1 MSSSITSLNAKT
13 NKLTVGKMI
22 KTKQAFTKASLA
34 MAIAMAGVSS
44 AQATEFNFGDMA
56 VQWDNTVSYGVAW
69 RTEAPDL
76 KTVSK
81 GNAEQVLG
89 KEGVSSSN
97 NYDDGTLNFKEN
109 SVYTNVVKYSTDLE
123 INYHNYG
130 GFFRAKAFYDT
141 EIMDGEREFKELND
155 ATKDAAGNGYDLLDA
170 FVWADYDLGDMPATF
185 RLGRQV
191 ISWGE
196 STFIQGGIN
205 SINPVDASAFRRP
218 GAEVKEGLLPVNMFY
233 TSIGLT
239 ADLSLEA
246 FYQLE
251 WEKTR
256 MDPCGTFFSTVD
268 FAADGCGPVWVAS
281 DESEEFYDAMRQF
294 EIDNDV
300 AAPLRGA
307 PAVERLADEEARDDG
322 QYGLAL
328 RWYSEALGDTEF
340 GAYYMNIHSRL
351 PFINGVVTNY
361 DTLGAVTGV
370 KGAQLNANATY
381 DTKFPLYQMVFPEDQ
396 KLMGVSFAT
405 STEGGASIGGEI
417 SYRPDAPIQWNAFEL
432 ILGGLGLPS
441 SRLYQDR
448 VAELGGVTTGA
459 PYSNARAL
467 GGEIVEGYDTMDI
480 WQAQMTFIKFYDQVM
495 GADRLAVAAEIG
507 ATYVP
512 DLPSLDDARYGRS
525 GAFGLGDA
533 VGVDAIIEGAAPGA
547 DACLIG
553 YGDGKSGANAN
564 SDNCTDEGYV
574 TQLSGGIRVRAGMDY
589 NNAFAGVNMTP
600 NIAISYDKGNGPEPG
615 AQFIDER
622 LTTALG
628 VKFVYQNQTQVTVSY
643 TNFEGGDYN
652 TTKDRDNIA
661 LAASYSF

>member
-1 MSSSITSLNAKT
+1 MK
-13 NKLTVGKMI
+13 
-22 KTKQAFTKASLA
+22 KTKDSLLKIRKLSLA
-34 MAIAMAGVSS
+34 IALAGAASSVS
-44 AQATEFNFGDMA
+44 ATEFNFGDMA
-56 VQWDNTVSYGVAW
+56 IQWDNTISYGVAW
-69 RTEAPDL
+69 RTEAPQTDA
-76 KTVSK
+76 VAP
-81 GNAEQVLG
+81 GNADAMG
-89 KEGVSSSN
+89 IEGTASSY
-97 NYDDGTLNFKEN
+97 NYDDGTLNYGEN
-109 SVYTNVVKYSTDLE
+109 EIYTNVVKYSTDLE
-123 INYHNYG
+123 INYKNYG

-155 ATKDAAGNGYDLLDA
+155 ATKDASGNGYDLLDA
-170 FVWADYDLGDMPATF
+170 FVWADYDFGDTPATF

-256 MDPCGTFFSTVD
+256 SDPCGTFFSTTD
-268 FAADGCGPVWVAS
+268 FAADGCGPVILAGTADERDILATREAEIANGKPLS
-281 DESEEFYDAMRQF
+281 DRL
-294 EIDNDV
+294 
-300 AAPLRGA
+300 APTT
-307 PAVERLADEEARDDG
+307 ERLADVEARDDG

-340 GAYYMNIHSRL
+340 GVYYMNIHSRL
-351 PFINGVVTNY
+351 PFINGAVTNY
-361 DTLGAVTGV
+361 DTVGAVTGTAT
-370 KGAQLNANATY
+370 GQINANASY
-381 DTKFPLYQMVFPEDQ
+381 DTKYPLYQMVYPEDQ
-396 KLMGVSFAT
+396 KLMGLSFAT

-432 ILGGLGLPS
+432 ILGGLALPS
-441 SRLYQDR
+441 SRLYQSR
-448 VAELGGVTTGA
+448 LAELGGLVTDGSA
-459 PYSNARAL
+459 PAYSKAAPL
-467 GGEIVEGYDTMDI
+467 AGEIVEGYDKMDI
-480 WQAQMTFIKFYDQVM
+480 WQAQMTYIKFFDQVL

-512 DLPSLDDARYGRS
+512 DLPDLDEARYGRS
-525 GAFGLGDA
+525 GAYGLGGA
-533 VGVDAIIEGAAPGA
+533 AGVDPVYAAIQAAAGGTGTVDP
-547 DACLIG
+547 CLTG
-553 YGDGKSGANAN
+553 YGASESGANSN
-564 SDNCTDEGYV
+564 TNNCTDEGYV
-574 TQLSGGIRVRAGMDY
+574 TQLSGGIRLRAGIDY

-600 NIAISYDKGNGPEPG
+600 NVAISYDQGNGPEPG
-615 AQFIDER
+615 SQFIDER
-622 LTTALG
+622 LTTAVG

-643 TNFEGGDYN
+643 TQFDGGDYN

>member
-1 MSSSITSLNAKT
+1 MLNKIIKRFLESEMRITKDSWLKVR
-13 NKLTVGKMI
+13 KLP
-22 KTKQAFTKASLA
+22 L
-34 MAIAMAGVSS
+34 AIAFAGAATS
-44 AQATEFNFGDMA
+44 ATATEFNFGDMA
-56 VQWDNTVSYGVAW
+56 VQWDNTISYGVAW
-69 RTEAPDL
+69 RTEAPDANA
-76 KTVSK
+76 VAS
-81 GNAEQVLG
+81 GNASAMGFEG
-89 KEGVSSSN
+89 KGSSY
-97 NYDDGTLNFKEN
+97 NYDDGTLNYAEN
-109 SVYTNVVKYSTDLE
+109 EIYTNVVKYSTDIE
-123 INYHNYG
+123 INYKNYG

-155 ATKDAAGNGYDLLDA
+155 ATKDAAGKGYDLLDA
-170 FVWADYDLGDMPATF
+170 FVWADYDFGDTPASF
-185 RLGRQV
+185 RIGRQV

-256 MDPCGTFFSTVD
+256 SDPCGTFFSTVD
-268 FAADGCGPVWVAS
+268 FAADGCGPVLLAGTD
-281 DESEEFYDAMRQF
+281 DERNYLAQRDA
-294 EIDNDV
+294 EISQGVNLAD
-300 AAPLRGA
+300 RIS
-307 PAVERLADEEARDDG
+307 PATERLADQEARDDG

-328 RWYSEALGDTEF
+328 RWYAEALGDTEF
-340 GAYYMNIHSRL
+340 GLYYMNIHSRL
-351 PFINGVVTNY
+351 PFINGAITNY
-361 DTLGAVTGV
+361 DTLGLVTGTA
-370 KGAQLNANATY
+370 GGQINSEATY
-381 DTKFPLYQMVFPEDQ
+381 DNRYPLYQMVYPEDQ
-396 KLMGVSFAT
+396 KLMGLSFAT

-432 ILGGLGLPS
+432 ILAGLALPS

-448 VAELGGVTTGA
+448 LAEIGGITATA
-459 PYSNARAL
+459 TPHQNAASL
-467 GGEIVEGYDTMDI
+467 AGETLEGYDNMDI
-480 WQAQMTFIKFYDQVM
+480 WQAQMTYIKFFDQVL
-495 GADRLAVAAEIG
+495 GADRLALAAEIG
-507 ATYVP
+507 ATYIP
-512 DLPSLDDARYGRS
+512 DLPDIDDARYGRS
-525 GAFGLGDA
+525 GAYGLGDSIGVDTIA
-533 VGVDAIIEGAAPGA
+533 TAAGVDACKA
-547 DACLIG
+547 G
-553 YGDGKSGANAN
+553 YGATSSGANAN
-564 SDNCTDEGYV
+564 TSNCTDEGYV
-574 TQLSGGIRVRAGMDY
+574 TQLSGGLRLRAGIDY

-600 NIAISYDKGNGPEPG
+600 NIAISYDQGNGPEPG

>member
-1 MSSSITSLNAKT
+1 MKITKESLLKVR
-13 NKLTVGKMI
+13 KLP
-22 KTKQAFTKASLA
+22 L
-34 MAIAMAGVSS
+34 AIALAGIASTAS
-44 AQATEFNFGDMA
+44 ATEFNFGDMA
-56 VQWDNTVSYGVAW
+56 VQWDNTISYGVAW
-69 RTEAPDL
+69 RTEAPLADG
-76 KTVSK
+76 VMG
-81 GNAEQVLG
+81 GNGEALG
-89 KEGVSSSN
+89 IEASGSSY

-123 INYHNYG
+123 INYNNYG

-170 FVWADYDLGDMPATF
+170 FVWADYDFGDTPATF

-268 FAADGCGPVWVAS
+268 FAADGCGPVLLAGTD
-281 DESEEFYDAMRQF
+281 DERNYLAQRDA
-294 EIDNDV
+294 EIAQGVNLAD
-300 AAPLRGA
+300 RIS
-307 PAVERLADEEARDDG
+307 PATERLADKEARDDG

-340 GAYYMNIHSRL
+340 GVYYMNIHSRL
-351 PFINGVVTNY
+351 PFINGAITNY
-361 DTLGAVTGV
+361 DTLGLVTGTA
-370 KGAQLNANATY
+370 GGQINSEATHDNRY
-381 DTKFPLYQMVFPEDQ
+381 PLYQMVYPEDQ

-432 ILGGLGLPS
+432 ILAGLALPS

-448 VAELGGVTTGA
+448 LAEIGGITATA
-459 PYSNARAL
+459 TPHQNAVSLA
-467 GGEIVEGYDTMDI
+467 GETLEGYDNMDI
-480 WQAQMTFIKFYDQVM
+480 WQAQMTYIKFFDQVL

-525 GAFGLGDA
+525 GAYGLGDS
-533 VGVDAIIEGAAPGA
+533 VGVDTVATAAGV
-547 DACLIG
+547 DACEAG
-553 YGDGKSGANAN
+553 YGATKSGANAN
-564 SDNCTDEGYV
+564 TDNCTDEGYV
-574 TQLSGGIRVRAGMDY
+574 TQLSGGVRIRAGIDY

-600 NIAISYDKGNGPEPG
+600 NVAISYDKGNGPEPG

-622 LTTALG
+622 VTTALG

-643 TNFEGGDYN
+643 TNFDGGDYN
-652 TTKDRDNIA
+652 TIKDRDNIA

>member
-1 MSSSITSLNAKT
+1 MKITKESLLKVR
-13 NKLTVGKMI
+13 KLP
-22 KTKQAFTKASLA
+22 L
-34 MAIAMAGVSS
+34 AIALAGMASTAS
-44 AQATEFNFGDMA
+44 ATEFNFGDMA
-56 VQWDNTVSYGVAW
+56 VQWDNTISYGVAW
-69 RTEAPDL
+69 RTEAPQKDAIMG
-76 KTVSK
+76 
-81 GNAEQVLG
+81 GNAEALG
-89 KEGVSSSN
+89 MEGTGSSY

-170 FVWADYDLGDMPATF
+170 FVWADYDFGDTPATF

-268 FAADGCGPVWVAS
+268 FAADGCGPVLLAGTD
-281 DESEEFYDAMRQF
+281 DERNYLAQRDA
-294 EIDNDV
+294 EIAQGVDLAD
-300 AAPLRGA
+300 RIS
-307 PAVERLADEEARDDG
+307 PATERLADKEARDDG

-328 RWYSEALGDTEF
+328 RWYAEALGDTEF
-340 GAYYMNIHSRL
+340 GLYYMNIHSRL
-351 PFINGVVTNY
+351 PFINGAITNY
-361 DTLGAVTGV
+361 DTLGLVTGTPS
-370 KGAQLNANATY
+370 GQINPDATY
-381 DTKFPLYQMVFPEDQ
+381 DNRYPLYQMVYPEDQ
-396 KLMGVSFAT
+396 KLMGMSFAT

-432 ILGGLGLPS
+432 ILAGLALPS

-448 VAELGGVTTGA
+448 LAEVGGIITDGVTPA
-459 PYSNARAL
+459 HNNAKHLA
-467 GGEIVEGYDTMDI
+467 GETLEGYDTMDI
-480 WQAQMTFIKFYDQVM
+480 WQAQMTYIKFFDQVL
-495 GADRLAVAAEIG
+495 GADRLALAAEVG

-525 GAFGLGDA
+525 GAYGLGDA
-533 VGVDAIIEGAAPGA
+533 VGVDTIATAAGV
-547 DACLIG
+547 DACEAG
-553 YGDGKSGANAN
+553 YGATKSGANAN
-564 SDNCTDEGYV
+564 TDNCTDEGYV
-574 TQLSGGIRVRAGMDY
+574 TQLSGGVRLRAGIDY

>member
-1 MSSSITSLNAKT
+1 MRITKDSWLKVR
-13 NKLTVGKMI
+13 KLP
-22 KTKQAFTKASLA
+22 L
-34 MAIAMAGVSS
+34 AIALAGAATS
-44 AQATEFNFGDMA
+44 ATATEFNFGDMA
-56 VQWDNTVSYGVAW
+56 VQWDNTISYGVAW
-69 RTEAPDL
+69 RTEAPDANA
-76 KTVSK
+76 VAS
-81 GNAEQVLG
+81 GNASAMGFEG
-89 KEGVSSSN
+89 KGSSY
-97 NYDDGTLNFKEN
+97 NYDDGTLNYAEN
-109 SVYTNVVKYSTDLE
+109 EIYTNVVKYSTDIE
-123 INYHNYG
+123 INYKNYG

-155 ATKDAAGNGYDLLDA
+155 ATKDAAGKGYDLLDA
-170 FVWADYDLGDMPATF
+170 FVWADYDFGDTPASF
-185 RLGRQV
+185 RIGRQV

-256 MDPCGTFFSTVD
+256 SDPCGTFFSTVD
-268 FAADGCGPVWVAS
+268 FAADGCGPVLLAGTD
-281 DESEEFYDAMRQF
+281 DERNYLAQRDA
-294 EIDNDV
+294 EISQGVNLAD
-300 AAPLRGA
+300 RIS
-307 PAVERLADEEARDDG
+307 PATERLADQEARDDG

-328 RWYSEALGDTEF
+328 RWYAEALGDTEF
-340 GAYYMNIHSRL
+340 GLYYMNIHSRL
-351 PFINGVVTNY
+351 PFINGAITNY
-361 DTLGAVTGV
+361 DTLGLVTGTA
-370 KGAQLNANATY
+370 GGQINSEATY
-381 DTKFPLYQMVFPEDQ
+381 DNRYPLYQMVYPEDQ
-396 KLMGVSFAT
+396 KLMGLSFAT

-432 ILGGLGLPS
+432 ILAGLALPS

-448 VAELGGVTTGA
+448 LAEIGGITATA
-459 PYSNARAL
+459 TPHQNAASL
-467 GGEIVEGYDTMDI
+467 AGETLEGYDNMDI
-480 WQAQMTFIKFYDQVM
+480 WQAQMTYIKFFDQVL
-495 GADRLAVAAEIG
+495 GADRLALAAEIG
-507 ATYVP
+507 ATYIP
-512 DLPSLDDARYGRS
+512 DLPDIDDARYGRS
-525 GAFGLGDA
+525 GAYGLGDSIGVDTIA
-533 VGVDAIIEGAAPGA
+533 TAAGVDACKA
-547 DACLIG
+547 G
-553 YGDGKSGANAN
+553 YGATSSGANAN
-564 SDNCTDEGYV
+564 TSNCTDEGYV
-574 TQLSGGIRVRAGMDY
+574 TQLSGGLRLRAGIDY

-600 NIAISYDKGNGPEPG
+600 NIAISYDQGNGPEPG

>member
-1 MSSSITSLNAKT
+1 MLNKIIKRFLESEMRITKDSWLKVR
-13 NKLTVGKMI
+13 KLP
-22 KTKQAFTKASLA
+22 L
-34 MAIAMAGVSS
+34 AIALAGAATS
-44 AQATEFNFGDMA
+44 ATATEFNFGDMA
-56 VQWDNTVSYGVAW
+56 VQWDNTISYGVAW
-69 RTEAPDL
+69 RTEAPDANA
-76 KTVSK
+76 VAS
-81 GNAEQVLG
+81 GNASAMGFEG
-89 KEGVSSSN
+89 KGSSY
-97 NYDDGTLNFKEN
+97 NYDDGTLNYAEN
-109 SVYTNVVKYSTDLE
+109 EIYTNVVKYSTDIE
-123 INYHNYG
+123 INYKNYG

-155 ATKDAAGNGYDLLDA
+155 ATKDAAGKGYDLLDA
-170 FVWADYDLGDMPATF
+170 FVWADYDFGDTPASF
-185 RLGRQV
+185 RIGRQV

-268 FAADGCGPVWVAS
+268 FAADGCGPVLLAGTD
-281 DESEEFYDAMRQF
+281 DERNYLAQRDA
-294 EIDNDV
+294 EISQGVNLAD
-300 AAPLRGA
+300 RIS
-307 PAVERLADEEARDDG
+307 PATERLADQEARDDG

-328 RWYSEALGDTEF
+328 RWYAEALGDTEF
-340 GAYYMNIHSRL
+340 GLYYMNIHSRL
-351 PFINGVVTNY
+351 PFINGAITNY
-361 DTLGAVTGV
+361 DTLGLVTGTA
-370 KGAQLNANATY
+370 GGQINSEATY
-381 DTKFPLYQMVFPEDQ
+381 DNRYPLYQMVYPEDQ
-396 KLMGVSFAT
+396 KLMGLSFAT

-432 ILGGLGLPS
+432 ILAGLALPS

-448 VAELGGVTTGA
+448 LAEIGGITATA
-459 PYSNARAL
+459 TPHQNAASL
-467 GGEIVEGYDTMDI
+467 AGETLEGYDNMDI
-480 WQAQMTFIKFYDQVM
+480 WQAQMTYIKFFDQVL
-495 GADRLAVAAEIG
+495 GADRLALAAEIG

-512 DLPSLDDARYGRS
+512 DLPDVDDARYGRS
-525 GAFGLGDA
+525 GAYGLGDSIGVDTIETA
-533 VGVDAIIEGAAPGA
+533 AGVDACKA
-547 DACLIG
+547 G
-553 YGDGKSGANAN
+553 YGATSSGANAN
-564 SDNCTDEGYV
+564 TSNCTDEGYV
-574 TQLSGGIRVRAGMDY
+574 TQLSGGVRLRAGIDY